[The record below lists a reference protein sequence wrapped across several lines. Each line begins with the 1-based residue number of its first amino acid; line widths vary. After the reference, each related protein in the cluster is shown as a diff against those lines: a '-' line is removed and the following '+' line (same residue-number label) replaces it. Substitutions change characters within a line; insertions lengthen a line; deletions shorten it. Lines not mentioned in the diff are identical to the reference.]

1 MFLRALI
8 VALIHCTVM
17 VAGGEQQSMPL
28 PSAWHGTWTGKMVT
42 TTATDKPSEIMV
54 KLKIEP
60 IKGTR
65 DVTWTTTYVDGD
77 KTQIRDYKLVPDGD
91 KPGRFRIDERNGVFL
106 DARLVNGVIYSQFKV
121 GGSVLTARYELRG
134 DMLRLE
140 MTSAKPA
147 DDKSAKVAIQALGV
161 DVVQTAELKKT

>member
-1 MFLRALI
+1 
-8 VALIHCTVM
+8 
-17 VAGGEQQSMPL
+17 
-28 PSAWHGTWTGKMVT
+28 MVT
-42 TTATDKPSEIMV
+42 ATATGTPSEVMV

-91 KPGRFRIDERNGVFL
+91 KPSRFRIDERNGVFL
-106 DARLVNGVIYSQFKV
+106 DARLVDGVIYSQFKV

-134 DMLRLE
+134 DTLRLE
-140 MTSAKPA
+140 VTSAKPA
-147 DDKSAKVAIQALGV
+147 DDQSGKGAIQALVV
-161 DVVQTAELKKT
+161 DVVQTAILKKT